1 MGQRTSRNGRFVRSS
16 LEMNRYLRWNLCCA
30 TKWNALMHEVHSAPW
45 SEQMFGHICLSKNV
59 WLRKGKK
66 WEPCDDYPT
75 AHFKKKVIILLN
87 PPMIWKYKIVASD
100 EYSVSFAK
108 IHYPDDLQLRLIQII
123 IIVLK
128 ISIIDLSP
136 FRFAVRDLPT
146 WLYVWSRYPC
156 QSSMAASSGIFSI

>member
-1 MGQRTSRNGRFVRSS
+1 M
-16 LEMNRYLRWNLCCA
+16 
-30 TKWNALMHEVHSAPW
+30 
-45 SEQMFGHICLSKNV
+45 
-59 WLRKGKK
+59 
-66 WEPCDDYPT
+66 
-75 AHFKKKVIILLN
+75 
-87 PPMIWKYKIVASD
+87 ASD

-146 WLYVWSRYPC
+146 WLYV
-156 QSSMAASSGIFSI
+156 